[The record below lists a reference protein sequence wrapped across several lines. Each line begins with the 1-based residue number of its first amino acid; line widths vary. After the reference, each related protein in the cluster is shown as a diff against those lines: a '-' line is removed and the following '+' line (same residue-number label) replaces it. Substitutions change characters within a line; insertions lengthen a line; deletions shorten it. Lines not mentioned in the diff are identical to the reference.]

1 MWTLLSAGPPPQDRR
16 PEAANGAPNGASRS
30 SQATNG
36 AGRASD
42 DRSVRVYLHP
52 GRSLVAVIDL
62 SRAIAQFDL
71 TAGELF
77 ESLDAAERSHQAPGF
92 LLEIMEPFIARDG
105 GQRERGVLYLGGLR
119 R

>member
-16 PEAANGAPNGASRS
+16 PEAANGAADGASRS
-30 SQATNG
+30 PQATNG
-36 AGRASD
+36 AGRESD
-42 DRSVRVYLHP
+42 RAVRVYLHP

-71 TAGELF
+71 TAGEFF
-77 ESLDAAERSHQAPGF
+77 ESLVAAERSHQAPGF